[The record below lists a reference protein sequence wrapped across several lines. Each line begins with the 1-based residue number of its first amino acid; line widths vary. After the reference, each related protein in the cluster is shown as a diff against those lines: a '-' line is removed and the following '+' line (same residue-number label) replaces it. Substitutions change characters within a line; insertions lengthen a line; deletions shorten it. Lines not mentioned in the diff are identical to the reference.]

1 MNIGLQKVKN
11 LKEENNLLFK
21 KMELI
26 YLLIKKDRWVVH

>member
-21 KMELI
+21 KIELI
-26 YLLIKKDRWVVH
+26 YLLIKKIDG

>member
-21 KMELI
+21 KIELT
-26 YLLIKKDRWVVH
+26 YLLIKKIDG

>member
-21 KMELI
+21 NMELI
-26 YLLIKKDRWVVH
+26 YLLIKKIDG

>member
-26 YLLIKKDRWVVH
+26 YLLIKKIDG